1 MQCLGIDLLQYKSSD
16 FSVCDDLKYTCYDIS
31 HPIYWD
37 FVDSISTYY
46 GLGYLFSII
55 LRTKIVLA
63 IIRVIHGRKFGYL
76 VLYLLLSESFTAW
89 DLVTLY
95 SRYYYKSQRQAWDVV
110 TLYYTCHHI
119 DYPDGL
125 IWAAT
130 WNYGLSK
137 RSVLILGRKIFYINV
152 KFHAILVQI
161 NTIYWH
167 EM

>member
-1 MQCLGIDLLQYKSSD
+1 M
-16 FSVCDDLKYTCYDIS
+16 
-31 HPIYWD
+31 
-37 FVDSISTYY
+37 DSISTYY

-55 LRTKIVLA
+55 LRTKIVLT
-63 IIRVIHGRKFGYL
+63 IIRVIHSPKFGYL
-76 VLYLLLSESFTAW
+76 VLYLLLSESSTAG
-89 DLVTLY
+89 
-95 SRYYYKSQRQAWDVV
+95 DVV
-110 TLYYTCHHI
+110 TSYCTYHHI

-161 NTIYWH
+161 NTIY
-167 EM
+167 

>member
-1 MQCLGIDLLQYKSSD
+1 MDQDS
-16 FSVCDDLKYTCYDIS
+16 TCYYQS
-31 HPIYWD
+31 HSRPEIW
-37 FVDSISTYY
+37 
-46 GLGYLFSII
+46 LP
-55 LRTKIVLA
+55 RIVLI
-63 IIRVIHGRKFGYL
+63 IIRVIHSRRCDYL
-76 VLYLLLSESFTAW
+76 VLYLLLSESFTAG

-110 TLYYTCHHI
+110 TLYYTYHHI

>member
-1 MQCLGIDLLQYKSSD
+1 M
-16 FSVCDDLKYTCYDIS
+16 
-31 HPIYWD
+31 
-37 FVDSISTYY
+37 DSIPTYY
-46 GLGYLFSII
+46 GQGYLFNLI
-55 LRTKIVLA
+55 LWTKIVLA

-76 VLYLLLSESFTAW
+76 VLYLLLSESFTAG
-89 DLVTLY
+89 
-95 SRYYYKSQRQAWDVV
+95 DVV

-161 NTIYWH
+161 NTIY
-167 EM
+167 